1 MRDRQMKLCRKL
13 TRMVPS
19 IDDGREQLRIDIYK
33 SDQSSNADVVNLI
46 GTLTFR
52 QFSDTQAS
60 LHGRNVLLQY

>member
-1 MRDRQMKLCRKL
+1 
-13 TRMVPS
+13 MVPS
-19 IDDGREQLRIDIYK
+19 IDDGREQLIIDIYK